1 MGPVF
6 EYAVTLDAKKTD
18 IDSKPAKEE
27 EVERPAALGRPGDD
41 KSKDAAKRRSESSAM
56 GLVKGGSDMV
66 MGTLGVLGAATT
78 ATTAATLSAM
88 STITPVITGGLVG
101 GSAPA
106 QPAVPTGPTPV
117 VMVFFIGGC
126 TYTEIAALRWLSKQP
141 GTLALF
147 GRPAVTIEAIDVADE
162 ARSARYVIGTTK
174 LINGDTLLD
183 DFVDK
188 L

>member
-1 MGPVF
+1 
-6 EYAVTLDAKKTD
+6 
-18 IDSKPAKEE
+18 
-27 EVERPAALGRPGDD
+27 
-41 KSKDAAKRRSESSAM
+41 
-56 GLVKGGSDMV
+56 

-106 QPAVPTGPTPV
+106 QPAVPTGPAPV

-147 GRPAVTIEAIDVADE
+147 GRPAVTIAAIDVADE
-162 ARSARYVIGTTK
+162 ARVVGRVVGCVVSWSCRECAVRDRHDEADQWRHPSRR
-174 LINGDTLLD
+174 LC
-183 DFVDK
+183 
-188 L
+188 

>member
-1 MGPVF
+1 
-6 EYAVTLDAKKTD
+6 
-18 IDSKPAKEE
+18 
-27 EVERPAALGRPGDD
+27 
-41 KSKDAAKRRSESSAM
+41 
-56 GLVKGGSDMV
+56 

-106 QPAVPTGPTPV
+106 QPAVPAGPAPV

-141 GTLALF
+141 GTWLALTT
-147 GRPAVTIEAIDVADE
+147 AAIDVADE
-162 ARSARYVIGTTK
+162 ARVVSCVVGVSCRWSVQGVRGT
-174 LINGDTLLD
+174 
-183 DFVDK
+183 
-188 L
+188 